1 MTGVLPTE
9 VKYNQEDY
17 KKLIENQ
24 EQTELKLSAAE
35 QNLGL
40 AQKLFENIHNALN
53 ETFDVIGNMPQD
65 RPFKIVVES
74 PKTEGS
80 KPILRYE

>member
-1 MTGVLPTE
+1 MAGVLPTE

-17 KKLIENQ
+17 KKLIESQ
-24 EQTELKLSAAE
+24 EQTELKLNAAE

-40 AQKLFENIHNALN
+40 AQELFKNIHNALN

-65 RPFKIVVES
+65 RPFKIVVE
-74 PKTEGS
+74 PAKTEGS